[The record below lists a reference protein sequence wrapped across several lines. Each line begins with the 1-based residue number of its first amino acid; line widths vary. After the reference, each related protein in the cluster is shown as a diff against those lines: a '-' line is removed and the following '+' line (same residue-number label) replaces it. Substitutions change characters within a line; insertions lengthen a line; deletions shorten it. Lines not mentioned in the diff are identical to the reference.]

1 MAKCDPAERYS
12 AGQIVNQH
20 PGRFG
25 LPAFTAG
32 DRNWP
37 AMPVDDAG
45 FKLKPQGFFDRNP
58 TLNVRLPRGPIAAKI
73 DQYRPGRMSFV
84 RSMCLY
90 MYEE

>member
-1 MAKCDPAERYS
+1 
-12 AGQIVNQH
+12 
-20 PGRFG
+20 
-25 LPAFTAG
+25 
-32 DRNWP
+32 
-37 AMPVDDAG
+37 MPVDDAA

-58 TLNVRLPRGPIAAKI
+58 ALNVRLPRGPIAAKI